1 MIESAIKRLSANDLG
16 LTRSHQA
23 GFLIPKSLVKGGL
36 FDTLPRVDLDPRLAL
51 RFYDYSRAVEFVPT
65 YIYYNN
71 KYFGGTRCEYRLT
84 GLVKFI
90 REHGLRE
97 GDSIKIEKIERF
109 MYEIQ
114 VVKVARAALHL
125 TTESWTAI
133 YGKVI

>member
-23 GFLIPKSLVKGGL
+23 GFLIPKLLVRGGL
-36 FDTLPRVDLDPRLAL
+36 FDTLSCEDLNPRLAL
-51 RFYDYSRAVEFVPT
+51 RFYDAIRAVEFVPA

-71 KYFGGTRCEYRLT
+71 KFFGGTRCEYRLT

-97 GDSIKIEKIERF
+97 GDSIKIERLERF
-109 MYEIQ
+109 RYEIQ
-114 VVKVARAALHL
+114 VVKVASTALHL
-125 TTESWTAI
+125 TEESWTAI
-133 YGKVI
+133 YGKAI